1 MFFALFML
9 YAVRAIGVSAALLGV
24 LTMIGGAAALLGATT
39 SNRIAR
45 TFGVGR
51 TLVLVYAA
59 PGLAGLLVPL
69 AGHFDSHVTIF
80 VLIAGMQVVWALSV
94 AINLVISE
102 SVKQMLVADGML
114 GRVTATVRF
123 VTWGV
128 DPLGAPPV
136 VCSPRAASALVAR

>member
-1 MFFALFML
+1 ML

-69 AGHFDSHVTIF
+69 AGHFDSRVTIF